1 MPGPPAPQSVKNKK
15 DMQTIRKIL
24 TALLFIACFL
34 KVNASLLQED
44 SLRFEVLLTPS
55 MVDEINPS
63 GRFINAVGITSGQLL
78 LLSTRDQ
85 FYLLGWGG
93 IKPLGKKVAGN
104 IGSFAFTPDSLL
116 MTIRNNELCVFDSP
130 GNLSRLY
137 TLPGTNMGISAGKY
151 VMYVFDRNS
160 EKPKQALYVI
170 AHGGKYS
177 KLFEVPKP
185 IYSVVELGKMIL
197 FTNGNTVFQY
207 NPENREIKA
216 LASLPEDKT
225 IRSLTADPSTGRIYF
240 STDNMVFSIQN
251 SEKTV
256 ITDKIGGKLLFFDG
270 LIVFNPE
277 NKLLVR
283 IVGLNEAIGKNK
295 VPPTSPVVSQPAEV
309 LTNSSIITLVNDKLS
324 DGVIINII
332 SRSKV
337 DFNLSVD
344 SMIELSEKNVSSE
357 VILAMKE
364 AMKRQPLKSDQ
375 VKH

>member
-1 MPGPPAPQSVKNKK
+1 
-15 DMQTIRKIL
+15 MQRIRIIL
-24 TALLFIACFL
+24 TALLFTPC
-34 KVNASLLQED
+34 LLGADGSWAPED

-55 MVDEINPS
+55 MVDDVYTS
-63 GRFINAVGITSGQLL
+63 GRFINAVGLTSGQLL

-93 IKPLGKKVAGN
+93 IAPLGKKVSGVS
-104 IGSFAFTPDSLL
+104 SFAFTPDNLL
-116 MTIRNNELCVFDSP
+116 MTIRNDELCVFDSL

-137 TLPGTNMGISAGKY
+137 NLPGTDMGISPGKY
-151 VMYVFDRNS
+151 VMYVFDRNGQKS
-160 EKPKQALYVI
+160 KQAAYVI

-185 IYSVVELGKMIL
+185 IYSVIELDNMIL

-207 NPENREIKA
+207 NPGSREIKA

-225 IRSLTADPSTGRIYF
+225 IRSLTADPSNGRIYF

-277 NKLLVR
+277 NKFLVR
-283 IVGLNEAIGKNK
+283 IVGLNEAIDSKS
-295 VPPTSPVVSQPAEV
+295 VEQESSPVVTQPAEP
-309 LTNSSIITLVNDKLS
+309 LMNSNIIALVNDKLP

-344 SMIELSEKNVSSE
+344 GMIELSEKNVSSQ

-364 AMKRQPLKSDQ
+364 AMKKQSLK
-375 VKH
+375 VE